1 MPSSAYSSWRSVP
14 HGSSFRT
21 SRAQSGLGGWVAAA
35 IVTSVAVHLALWQI
49 FQVIDLPDYFGDSTA
64 VIEERIPIDLRR
76 AKVDEEAA
84 SLPVPPPD
92 TKPIEREK
100 PVVDEPIDI
109 TQLAKALPEME
120 LRATPATDVAKNI
133 TLSPRPSAGAP
144 NASPAS
150 LLATVPS
157 AADTSNL
164 SSQLAKMPGRLFR
177 DPKISA
183 EQVVVPL
190 KDEELPG
197 EDILQDSIN
206 AAVKKGNQGIGDADG
221 FASLDDLLSYKGPV
235 TEDKKA
241 MMPTDLLFEYD
252 SAELRDSAR
261 LSLMKLGFII
271 QRNPTAQISIEGHT
285 DLFGGDGYNHGLSQA
300 RAEAVRNWLVESLH
314 LDARRLQTRGWGESN
329 PLVPGGSVEQQA
341 KNRRVEI
348 IIRPR
353 R

>member
-1 MPSSAYSSWRSVP
+1 
-14 HGSSFRT
+14 
-21 SRAQSGLGGWVAAA
+21 
-35 IVTSVAVHLALWQI
+35 
-49 FQVIDLPDYFGDSTA
+49 
-64 VIEERIPIDLRR
+64 
-76 AKVDEEAA
+76 
-84 SLPVPPPD
+84 
-92 TKPIEREK
+92 
-100 PVVDEPIDI
+100 
-109 TQLAKALPEME
+109 
-120 LRATPATDVAKNI
+120 
-133 TLSPRPSAGAP
+133 
-144 NASPAS
+144 
-150 LLATVPS
+150 
-157 AADTSNL
+157 
-164 SSQLAKMPGRLFR
+164 
-177 DPKISA
+177 
-183 EQVVVPL
+183 VPL